1 MEKQKRWQFFLIIAV
16 MLVTLYNILP
26 TIIYYAKPL
35 RSPINQEAAQ
45 GITKDI
51 AARVNNLE
59 QDALEWVQ
67 SFTNLLGIR
76 PTTISLDKDDPSM
89 IHVSFQDKRDAQV
102 FRKFMP
108 TAGLEIPFVP
118 SQLGLM
124 DPHADSTTLTV
135 TRRLNLHLEPEELPK
150 LFHFASKADKNGD
163 TSPFYFSLVGDRVKE
178 LLVSLNG
185 GASGSSEVRDLLDGK
200 EQKEEPA
207 FAFCQKINF
216 IVDTFGADSSF
227 TKRYF
232 KTLLPTD
239 GNGSLAYRRIVARL
253 EDIKR
258 GFEEKK
264 KAIVEKH
271 EKETPK
277 EALSQDEIAYQD
289 WVNGQLALLDKT
301 LALMARNKTLLE
313 AGVAPITKME
323 VEKFL
328 ASQYEKNKAHD
339 AVYTF
344 SFADRHPLF
353 SQLSVDFGNEYATF
367 ELQPDVI
374 AFLAAPKSTEAVH
387 IQQDMLSRQIMDEV
401 TRICQATDE
410 NLIQDPA
417 GYRVNFSHLPSSS
430 SLLVLDLGA
439 LGKKYVTELGVFIG
453 KNWKPSHNDLIRE
466 KLPILAAEAYNSAP
480 TLQKKLCLAVIA
492 PTLDESYI
500 PGLRRGSIYVVLRG
514 MQSII
519 DQYAQFPD
527 SRDAQVF
534 SGEFQALY
542 ELLQKRGFIGYSGAT
557 LGLSSELYGDYIF
570 ELDDYSSLPIKAT
583 REDFYVLGSKK
594 YAALEFSDVEQRI
607 TAENRIEDA
616 IQEDLLRWKEAYGA
630 AQVDLNPFTRYTIPK
645 PTKNAYWENCKLATR
660 KYFRGDDSKILRW
673 GLDLAG
679 GKSVR
684 ISLIDSAGKTVEKP
698 AELRQAVNELYTRIN
713 KMGVSERT
721 IRLENATIL
730 IDFPGSQGLSASELV
745 KASAMYFHVVNEK
758 FGVMNHTLSKEV
770 NEFLQE
776 VWNEATVT
784 GRQDAE
790 SLNEIAFDKL
800 ELARKQEALAGPK
813 TAAQVLYKEGLR
825 LANPRAGR
833 SQGAFDDSLSMI
845 ARYRGDDIKAWGRQ
859 ANPLLFVFRN
869 YALEGASLENV
880 QTGYDPTQ
888 GNVLYFSVKSSLTK
902 GAVQIH
908 PRDDFYAWTSQF
920 SKDGVAGTP
929 REAFSNGR
937 GWRMA
942 VILNDMVVSAP
953 QLNAALRDHA
963 MISGN
968 FSQREVAKLAS
979 DLRAG
984 SLSFSPR
991 ILSER
996 NVSPELGE
1004 LERTKGIMATI
1015 IGIVLV
1021 IAAMIG
1027 YYRFAGIVATC
1038 AVLVNILIIW
1048 AVLQNIDAA
1057 LTLPGLAGMVLTVA
1071 MAVDANVLIF
1081 ERVREEFKLTGRIA
1095 SSIQAGYRKA
1105 FSAILDSNL
1114 TTMIAAII
1122 LLQFDCGPI
1131 KGFAMTLI
1139 IGISSSM
1146 FTALFMT
1153 RYFFAG
1159 WVQNP
1164 EHKELK
1170 MREWIKAPHFDF
1182 LKMAR
1187 PAVMCSIIV
1196 FSIGVVIFLFSSK
1209 GMVGMDF
1216 TGGYALTCDLESTA
1230 TRGLTEQVAAAL
1242 EAKGVH
1248 SQELQIRELGRP
1260 NLLRIQ
1266 LATSLE
1272 EAGRPFYNMPH
1283 ELTEGTFKYDYEKN
1297 PRIAFVVH
1305 ALAAKNLM
1313 IKPSQLSSL
1322 SNNWTAMS
1330 GQFSDTMRNNAIFA
1344 LLFALVAVLIY
1355 IAIRFEWKYAIA
1367 SVVALIHDVLVT
1379 LAIMVIM
1386 NRCGAPIQLNLET
1399 IGAIMT
1405 LIGYSLSDTII
1416 IFDRIRE
1423 DIRLLRKMSFPEII
1437 NYALNQTLSRT
1448 LMTSGTTFLVLL
1460 SLDIFAGSS
1469 IFGFAFVMTSGVFF
1483 GTLSSLFIASP
1494 VLLWLHNREEAERL
1508 GASV

>member
-26 TIIYYAKPL
+26 TIIYYSKPL
-35 RSPINQEAAQ
+35 RSPINAAAAKE
-45 GITKDI
+45 ITNDI
-51 AARVNNLE
+51 ASRVNVLE
-59 QDALEWVQ
+59 SDSLDWVR
-67 SFTNLLGIR
+67 SFTNLLGVK
-76 PTTISLDKDDPSM
+76 PTTMSLDKDDPSV
-89 IHVSFQDKRDAQV
+89 IHISFKEKNDAAI

-118 SQLGLM
+118 AQLGLM
-124 DPHADSTTLTV
+124 DPHAETVNLTV
-135 TRRLNLHLEPEELPK
+135 TRRLNLHLQPQELPT
-150 LFHFASKADKNGD
+150 LFRFTEKADKNGQ
-163 TSPFYFSLVGDRVKE
+163 TAPFYFSLASDRVKE
-178 LLVSLNG
+178 LAMALNG
-185 GASGSSEVRDLLDGK
+185 GAAGSSEVRDLLDGK
-200 EQKEEPA
+200 AEKDEA
-207 FAFCQKINF
+207 ALALSQKINF
-216 IVDTFGADSSF
+216 MCDTFGAESSF
-227 TKRYF
+227 TRRYF
-232 KTLLPTD
+232 KTLLPA
-239 GNGSLAYRRIVARL
+239 NGEGALRHIMGRL
-253 EDIKR
+253 EEAKHH
-258 GFEEKK
+258 FEEKK
-264 KAIVEKH
+264 KEAPKAALAQEGVEYQEWVKGQIAILDK
-271 EKETPK
+271 
-277 EALSQDEIAYQD
+277 ALSNIAK
-289 WVNGQLALLDKT
+289 NKALLET
-301 LALMARNKTLLE
+301 
-313 AGVAPITKME
+313 GVAPITKAE
-323 VEKFL
+323 IDTFL
-328 ASQYEKNKAHD
+328 SQQYEKNKAHD

-344 SFADRHPLF
+344 SFTDRHPLF
-353 SQLSVDFGNEYATF
+353 SKLSVDFGNECVLL

-374 AFLAAPKSTEAVH
+374 AFLATPKSTESAH
-387 IQQDMLSRQIMDEV
+387 IQKDMLSRLVMDEV

-417 GYRVNFSHLPSSS
+417 GYRVNFSRLASSS
-430 SLLVLDLGA
+430 SLLVLDLSE
-439 LGKKYVTELGVFIG
+439 LGKKYVNELAGFIG
-453 KNWKPSHNDLIRE
+453 KNWKPSHNDLAQE
-466 KLPILAAEAYNSAP
+466 KLPVLAQEAYKSAP
-480 TLQKKLCLAVIA
+480 ALEKKLCLALLA
-492 PTLDESYI
+492 PSLDESYI
-500 PGLRRGSIYVVLRG
+500 SGLRRGSIYVILRG
-514 MQSII
+514 VQSII
-519 DQYAQFPD
+519 DQYAKCPE
-527 SRDAQVF
+527 SRDAQIF
-534 SGEFQALY
+534 SSEFQALY

-557 LGLSSELYGDYIF
+557 FGLSSELYSDYIF

-607 TAENRIEDA
+607 TTQNRIEDA

-630 AQVDLNPFTRYTIPK
+630 AQVDLNPFSRYTIPK
-645 PTKNAYWENCKLATR
+645 PTKSAYWENLKLATR

-684 ISLIDSAGKTVEKP
+684 ISLIDNAGKVVDKP

-721 IRLENATIL
+721 IRVENATIL
-730 IDFPGSQGLSASELV
+730 IDFPGSQGLSATELV
-745 KASAMYFHVVNEK
+745 KASAMNFHVVNEK
-758 FGVMNHTLSKEV
+758 FGIMNHALAKEV

-790 SLNEIAFDKL
+790 SINEIAFDKL
-800 ELARKQEALAGPK
+800 ELARKQATLAGPK
-813 TAAQVLYKEGLR
+813 TAAQVLYKEGLH

-833 SQGAFDDSLSMI
+833 AGGSFDDSQSMI
-845 ARYRGDDIKAWGRQ
+845 ARFHGDDMKSWGRQ
-859 ANPLLFVFRN
+859 SHPLLVCFRN
-869 YALEGASLENV
+869 YALEGASLEGV

-888 GNVLYFSVKSSLTK
+888 GNVLYFSVKSSLAK
-902 GAVQIH
+902 GGLTVR

-920 SKDGVAGTP
+920 CKDGVGGTP

-942 VILNDMVVSAP
+942 VLLNDMVVSAP

-968 FSQREVAKLAS
+968 FSQREVTRLAS

-984 SLSFSPR
+984 SLSFSPK

-1004 LERTKGIMATI
+1004 LERTKGILATI
-1015 IGIVLV
+1015 IGVVLV
-1021 IAAMIG
+1021 IGAMIG
-1027 YYRFAGIVATC
+1027 YYRFAGIVASC
-1038 AVLVNILIIW
+1038 AVLINTLIIW

-1057 LTLPGLAGMVLTVA
+1057 LTLPGLAGLVLTVA
-1071 MAVDANVLIF
+1071 MAVDANVLVF
-1081 ERVREEFKLTGRIA
+1081 ERVREEFKISGRIA
-1095 SSIQAGYRKA
+1095 ASIQAGYRKA
-1105 FSAILDSNL
+1105 FSAIIDSNL

-1170 MREWIKAPHFDF
+1170 MAEWIRNPHFDF

-1187 PAVMCSIIV
+1187 PAIICSIVV
-1196 FSIGVVIFLFSSK
+1196 FVIGLTIFLFSSK

-1216 TGGYALTCDLESTA
+1216 TGGYALTCDLASPAEKVV
-1230 TRGLTEQVAAAL
+1230 TEQVASAL
-1242 EAKGVH
+1242 VAKGVR
-1248 SQELQIRELGRP
+1248 SQELQIRELGRA

-1272 EAGRPFYNMPH
+1272 EEGRPFYKMPG
-1283 ELTEGTFKYDYEKN
+1283 ELTEGSFKYDYEKN
-1297 PRIAFVVH
+1297 PRIVFVVN
-1305 ALAAKNLM
+1305 ALAAKGLSV
-1313 IKPSQLSSL
+1313 KPSAMDAL
-1322 SNNWTAMS
+1322 SNNWTSMS
-1330 GQFSDTMRNNAIFA
+1330 GQFSDTMRNNAVFA
-1344 LLFALVAVLIY
+1344 LLFAVVAVLVY
-1355 IAIRFEWKYAIA
+1355 IAMRFEWKFAIA
-1367 SVVALIHDVLVT
+1367 AVLALVHDVLVT
-1379 LAIMVIM
+1379 LSVMVIM
-1386 NRCGAPIQLNLET
+1386 NRFGAPIQLNLET

-1405 LIGYSLSDTII
+1405 LIGYSLNDTII

-1423 DIRLLRKMSFPEII
+1423 DIRLLRKMTFPEII

-1469 IFGFAFVMTSGVFF
+1469 IFGFAFVMTAGVFF

-1494 VLLWLHNREEAERL
+1494 ILLWLHNREEAERL
-1508 GASV
+1508 GAHA